1 MPTWLHPPSW
11 ATSLGWV
18 FLAQG
23 LFYFPLLTLNMFLL
37 LCVSFL
43 ILVKLPLQG
52 ALISR
57 IPTTAFTGSQ
67 ATRKFSCFQ
76 QLAEGV
82 EQLFIL
88 FFKLSPDFYSY
99 IQKILST
106 YLFLLS
112 LNVFSENDRNLSCIS
127 LLNFINLVSKQEN
140 NI

>member
-43 ILVKLPLQG
+43 ILVKLLLRG

-57 IPTTAFTGSQ
+57 IPTTAFYRFPG
-67 ATRKFSCFQ
+67 
-76 QLAEGV
+76 
-82 EQLFIL
+82 
-88 FFKLSPDFYSY
+88 Y
-99 IQKILST
+99 QKIKLFST
-106 YLFLLS
+106 AGRRGRIAFY
-112 LNVFSENDRNLSCIS
+112 FSREGGGRGDRDG
-127 LLNFINLVSKQEN
+127 EYM
-140 NI
+140 